1 MRHLLSALL
10 LALPLAAW
18 AQITTLTEADAVHR
32 GLARPDLADLETGSV
47 ESARADV
54 LAAGM
59 LPNPTLGYSR
69 DQYRGNLESTEETWQ
84 LSQTFDVSGRRGL
97 RREAAEVRVEAS
109 YAGNN
114 LRRSELAAEIRRR
127 FHETLFKQEAVRVTE
142 TWTQRF
148 SRIERIVE
156 KLARAGEASG
166 YDRRRLARE
175 RQTAEARLSNE
186 KADLDRASERLA
198 ALVGNS
204 GKTAESVTGVL
215 PPNAPPPL
223 EDALSR
229 LDRRPDLQV
238 LSRRAEAADLE
249 GRAAARGWVPDVTL
263 GVGPKRIDNGIT
275 QENATVF
282 AVTIPLPV
290 FDRQQ
295 AGQQRAAA
303 EALNAR
309 GELSFARARAEGD
322 LRGLHR
328 QVERLV
334 AASADYR
341 SRAVGESAELLRIAE
356 AAYQGGESTL
366 LELLDAYRGALE
378 AEMTALDLEW
388 KARQARIDY
397 DLLTGSV
404 TE

>member
-1 MRHLLSALL
+1 
-10 LALPLAAW
+10 
-18 AQITTLTEADAVHR
+18 
-32 GLARPDLADLETGSV
+32 
-47 ESARADV
+47 
-54 LAAGM
+54 
-59 LPNPTLGYSR
+59 
-69 DQYRGNLESTEETWQ
+69 
-84 LSQTFDVSGRRGL
+84 
-97 RREAAEVRVEAS
+97 
-109 YAGNN
+109 
-114 LRRSELAAEIRRR
+114 
-127 FHETLFKQEAVRVTE
+127 
-142 TWTQRF
+142 
-148 SRIERIVE
+148 
-156 KLARAGEASG
+156 
-166 YDRRRLARE
+166 
-175 RQTAEARLSNE
+175 
-186 KADLDRASERLA
+186 
-198 ALVGNS
+198 
-204 GKTAESVTGVL
+204 
-215 PPNAPPPL
+215 
-223 EDALSR
+223 
-229 LDRRPDLQV
+229 V

-295 AGQQRAAA
+295 AGEKRAAA

-341 SRAVGESAELLRIAE
+341 TRAVGESAELLRIAE